1 LSYGT
6 GFIFGLLNG
15 GELNTK
21 GVEVQLGLNPIR
33 KQSFDWNINVNF
45 TKYATKV
52 ISLPAQ
58 VNEYYNSDTWVYD
71 NARASA
77 FSPASILAARFNSA
91 TNRFYAPVNGR
102 GAGTATAIGGFSY
115 LRNSKGDVL
124 VDPSSGLPFSYL

>member
-1 LSYGT
+1 M
-6 GFIFGLLNG
+6 
-15 GELNTK
+15 
-21 GVEVQLGLNPIR
+21 
-33 KQSFDWNINVNF
+33 
-45 TKYATKV
+45 
-52 ISLPAQ
+52 PAQ

-124 VDPSSGLPFSYL
+124 VDPSSGLPLSNPNFLPIGDRNPDFTMGVINKLTFKKNLSLSFLFDFRKGGDIFNGCLLYTSRCV